1 EARARGGGGH
11 PHSGPRPRRCKR
23 DRLDVRFDRWIRLD
37 QRGVQDMMGNG
48 AIRAV
53 QDVMGS
59 GPSVVAKYG
68 GSVMEGGEL
77 ADAWARDV
85 VALARTGARPLVV
98 HGGGPALTRTMARLG
113 IDSRF

>member
-37 QRGVQDMMGNG
+37 QRGVQDGMGNG

-53 QDVMGS
+53 QDVMGN
-59 GPSVVAKYG
+59 GAIVVVKYG

-77 ADAWARDV
+77 ADAWVRDV
-85 VALARTGARPLVV
+85 VATAPTRARATVR
-98 HGGGPALTRTMARLG
+98 HGRE
-113 IDSRF
+113 